1 MKVMIHTLDR
11 YQQTLPRYE
20 LVQVDGVALNEGTVM
35 AAVRATQVG
44 GLFPTEEDKECTI
57 EWMEGHI
64 ECNGACAVVWGEEQD
79 MLFTVVG

>member
-20 LVQVDGVALNEGTVM
+20 LVQVDGVSLNEGTVM

-44 GLFPTEEDKECTI
+44 GLFPTEEDKEYTI
-57 EWMEGHI
+57 EWMEGRI
-64 ECNGACAVVWGEEQD
+64 ETNGACAVVWGEEQD